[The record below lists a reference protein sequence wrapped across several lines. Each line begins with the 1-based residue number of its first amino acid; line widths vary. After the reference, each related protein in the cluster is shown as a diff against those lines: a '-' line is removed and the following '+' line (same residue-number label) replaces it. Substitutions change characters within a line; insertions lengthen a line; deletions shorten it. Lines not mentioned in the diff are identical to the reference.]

1 MKKFTHFN
9 KNGLRWLALLAL
21 LLAACDL
28 LPPVAIDPNDGVLA
42 PNAPQLPD
50 APSETAVVTEIIDGD
65 TINVLVDGR
74 SYRVRYIGIDTPEQD
89 EACYADATDANAAW
103 VEGQTVRL
111 VQDVSNTDRFDRL
124 LRYVYVDDVLVN
136 AELVAGGWAESKRYP
151 PDDALFDFMED
162 LEDHC
167 RRAAA
172 WLLPDGRFCR
182 WLVSGGQWPVFG
194 GQWSVIQWSV
204 FSATDYQLLNT
215 EYRIPITEY

>member
-28 LPPVAIDPNDGVLA
+28 LPPPVASGDMLA
-42 PNAPQLPD
+42 PDAPQLPN

-65 TINVLVDGR
+65 TINVLIDGR
-74 SYRVRYIGIDTPEQD
+74 SYRVRYIGIDTPERD
-89 EACYADATDANAAW
+89 EACYTDATDANAAW

-151 PDDALFDFMED
+151 PDDELYDYLEE
-162 LEDHC
+162 LED
-167 RRAAA
+167 RAADQQLGCYPTGVFA
-172 WLLPDGRFCR
+172 GGR
-182 WLVSGGQWPVFG
+182 
-194 GQWSVIQWSV
+194 
-204 FSATDYQLLNT
+204 
-215 EYRIPITEY
+215 